1 MTNTLITSTK
11 NTTFEEV
18 FNFLTYESSST
29 RIKCL
34 HVTDVSST
42 RSDKSI
48 APALSF
54 KGIRVISYPNL
65 TMMARRI
72 VENFPDEIEI
82 KVKGYV
88 DETGHSQITTVL
100 PEAYQRFV
108 HGKESIDF
116 CSDGSIKVSLKYHI
130 IPSTE
135 EGFLGNI
142 KNKAY
147 NSMTA
152 SMESFFTD
160 LYHEKRK
167 VCFNAAPIAK
177 IQNLE
182 DLKKQITE
190 YKIKKSIV

>member
-29 RIKCL
+29 RMKCL
-34 HVTDVSST
+34 HVVSVSRT

-48 APALSF
+48 VPALSF
-54 KGIRVISYPNL
+54 KGVRVISYPNL
-65 TMMARRI
+65 TMMARRFI
-72 VENFPDEIEI
+72 ENFPDEIEI

-88 DETGHSQITTVL
+88 DETGHGQITTTL
-100 PEAYQRFV
+100 PEVYERFV

-116 CSDGSIKVSLKYHI
+116 CADGSIKASLKYHI

-152 SMESFFTD
+152 SMESFFID
-160 LYHEKRK
+160 LYQEKRK
-167 VCFNAAPIAK
+167 ACFNVTPIAK

-190 YKIKKSIV
+190 